1 MSKIVFAIGSAL
13 TIVALAAATL
23 LTQGGIVYAQSA
35 CGVNYLVLRGDT
47 LIGIAARFPGLTW
60 QAIAQANNL
69 ANPNR
74 ILAGQTLCIPVA
86 AGGPVTA
93 TPGASPTNTVVPAV
107 TATRPA
113 TTPVATATAPA
124 ATSTPVPVIVPT
136 FRITAVTR
144 DTTVTLSGQNFP
156 ANAKFTV
163 RMGAYGTQGVGG
175 AVSGELTTSATGT
188 VTGTVNIPAG
198 LRGASRIAIRLEGP
212 GGYFSY
218 NWFWNQTATV
228 P

>member
-1 MSKIVFAIGSAL
+1 MSKFVFAIGSAL
-13 TIVALAAATL
+13 AIVALAAATL
-23 LTQGGIVYAQSA
+23 LAQGGIVYAQGA

-47 LIGIAARFPGLTW
+47 LIGIAARFPGVTW
-60 QAIAQANNL
+60 QAIAQTNNL

-86 AGGPVTA
+86 AGGPATA
-93 TPGASPTNTVVPAV
+93 TSGASPTNTVVPAV

-113 TTPVATATAPA
+113 STPA
-124 ATSTPVPVIVPT
+124 ATTPAATGTPVPVVVPT

-144 DTTVTLSGQNFP
+144 DTIVTLSGQSFP
-156 ANAKFTV
+156 VNAKFTV

-175 AVSGELTTSATGT
+175 TVAGELTTSATGT

-212 GGYFSY
+212 GGYYSY

>member
-23 LTQGGIVYAQSA
+23 LAQGGIVYAQNA

-86 AGGPVTA
+86 AGGPTTA

-113 TTPVATATAPA
+113 STSA
-124 ATSTPVPVIVPT
+124 ATGTPVPAVVPT

-144 DTTVTLSGQNFP
+144 DTNVTLSGQSFP

-175 AVSGELTTSATGT
+175 AVAGELTTSATGT

-198 LRGASRIAIRLEGP
+198 LRGASRIAIRLDGP
-212 GGYFSY
+212 GGYYSY